1 MALCEKCKT
10 NPATVQIIQ
19 IVNGQKYQ
27 RVLCAKCAQEENLF
41 SMGSANS
48 IFQTPAWVVHAPGRN
63 TVSSPGQRKCGSCGL
78 TYADFLKTGYLGCPK
93 CYEEFKDL
101 LQPTIRKIQHGNE
114 IHRGMRPPV
123 TANTEA
129 EGEPAADPVAALRA
143 KLEEAVAAEE
153 YELAAQLR
161 DEIRALTAKGG
172 NENE

>member
-41 SMGSANS
+41 SVGGNNTL
-48 IFQTPAWVVHAPGRN
+48 FQTPAWVMHAPGRN
-63 TVSSPGQRKCGSCGL
+63 VATPGQRKCSACGL
-78 TYADFLKTGYLGCPK
+78 SYADFLKTGYLGCPK

-114 IHRGMRPPV
+114 IHRGMRPQIP
-123 TANTEA
+123 ASD
-129 EGEPAADPVAALRA
+129 GEQQQDNDPVAALRV

-161 DEIRALTAKGG
+161 DEIRALTKGG
-172 NENE
+172 NQDEQ